1 MMPSVTPVTSDHL
14 GASPVRELLAPQ
26 RYDGLVAAFKRKVVA
41 EATLDSDRASDA
53 TVDLYLERSTGRIL
67 VRCGFTGSTFFRDW
81 SGRESELDDLVEEAA
96 SESAYL
102 LLSERARDGST
113 GWE

>member
-1 MMPSVTPVTSDHL
+1 MSHPVTSDHL
-14 GASPVRELLAPQ
+14 GASPLRELLAPQ

-41 EATLDSDRASDA
+41 EAALDSDLASDA

-67 VRCGFTGSTFFRDW
+67 VRCGFTGSTFFLDW
-81 SGRESELDDLVEEAA
+81 SGRESELDDLVEDAA
-96 SESAYL
+96 GESAYL